1 MSKRAS
7 ALGAI
12 FLIASTALLAQTP
25 GKALGQGVPVKAPA
39 FEDYKVD
46 SVYRG
51 RPAPVDFAP
60 TPGWRS
66 FRTVLREGA
75 RFGPDFAGH
84 MTLVTWGCGSDC
96 VQFAVVD
103 ARTGRIYD
111 SPVQTSADVDGRLD
125 SRLLVIGRVDC
136 PDTVDA
142 AAPPYAVFLE
152 WTGTALSLID
162 SLPNSRICTPPPA
175 ALGPN
180 DLRVGRVGVDD
191 DSAMMLRVLGKPLGM
206 DSGWFLYKDL
216 RVLLKSGKVA
226 ILSIRGRSRATA
238 RGLAVGDR
246 LERIV
251 HLYQECLGGDA
262 TYGLAQVCYNIVG
275 FDERAIVVN
284 WIPPGRISRID
295 VGRIL
300 KP

>member
-1 MSKRAS
+1 MSNRT
-7 ALGAI
+7 ALGGI
-12 FLIASTALLAQTP
+12 LLIARTALLAQTP
-25 GKALGQGVPVKAPA
+25 GRAAAQGVLAKAPA
-39 FEDYKVD
+39 FEGYKVD

-51 RPAPVDFAP
+51 RPASVDFTP

-84 MTLVTWGCGSDC
+84 MTVVTWGCGSDC

-103 ARTGRIYD
+103 ARTGRIYG
-111 SPVQTSADVDGRLD
+111 SPVPTSADVDGRLD
-125 SRLLVIGRVDC
+125 SRLLVIGRLSC

-175 ALGPN
+175 ALGPS
-180 DLRVGRVGVDD
+180 DLRIGKVGVDD
-191 DSAMMLRVLGKPLGM
+191 DSATMLRVLGEPLGI

-216 RVLLKSGKVA
+216 RVLLNRGKVA
-226 ILSIRGRSRATA
+226 ILSIRGRSRATS
-238 RGLAVGDR
+238 RGLTVGDR
-246 LERIV
+246 LERIER
-251 HLYQECLGGDA
+251 LYQECFGGDV
-262 TYGLAQVCYNIVG
+262 TYGLAQVCYNIIG
-275 FDERAIVVN
+275 FDERAIVVR

-300 KP
+300 QP